1 MKPGVQN
8 PHCSAACS
16 RNFCCTG
23 CSLSPWAMP
32 STVVMPR
39 PSASAPSIRHE
50 QTILPSQ
57 MTVQAPQSPELQPS
71 LLPVRLSSSR
81 STSSKVCCGSQ
92 RNSTGSPLMMV
103 DTWVLAMGGLL
114 ALSGAFKGDRGR
126 ASCQDAGDLDPVFDR
141 AALVVDR
148 LAGATGGGIEL
159 REGVIIEPVPDQR
172 FLRLFRDDL
181 RRRYRPEHNAGVGAH
196 TVPIERDIDP
206 TADDGDVHFRPRNKA
221 QIGVRLMWLWF
232 WHMKLDDEL
241 ALLERGL
248 SWPCDDRLDRRL
260 APTVGAGDDRGRA
273 RCDQRRHA
281 VGSRR
286 GVAQIAGER
295 GASLD
300 LLRADQIHAL

>member
-114 ALSGAFKGDRGR
+114 ALSGAFKGDRRR

-141 AALVVDR
+141 AALVIDR
-148 LAGATGGGIEL
+148 LAGATGGGVELGKRIIIEL
-159 REGVIIEPVPDQR
+159 VPLQR
-172 FLRLFRDDL
+172 RGGFFGDDL
-181 RRRYRPEHNAGVGAH
+181 GWRHRSQH
-196 TVPIERDIDP
+196 DP
-206 TADDGDVHFRPRNKA
+206 RV
-221 QIGVRLMWLWF
+221 
-232 WHMKLDDEL
+232 
-241 ALLERGL
+241 
-248 SWPCDDRLDRRL
+248 
-260 APTVGAGDDRGRA
+260 
-273 RCDQRRHA
+273 
-281 VGSRR
+281 
-286 GVAQIAGER
+286 
-295 GASLD
+295 
-300 LLRADQIHAL
+300 